1 MNIKVVWRN
10 AAGHEVD
17 LNTLDG
23 DVLIELDGPKEFS
36 DRRVRLV
43 VDAAGNRVEFVGKL
57 ALSAVTA
64 GKTGAAVL

>member
-10 AAGHEVD
+10 ASGHEVD

-23 DVLIELDGPKEFS
+23 DVLIELDGEFI

-64 GKTGAAVL
+64 GKTGAAIL